1 MESSEGLTLLTTLL
15 PLAAI
20 VFIITIGVIMLNQ
33 HFRKN
38 LYKQLL
44 EKEALEKKYQQ
55 ELLRSSIEVQELER
69 KRIAHDLHDEIGA
82 LLTTSRLYFNQLRPG
97 HAEERLTQISEKIN
111 FLFDEMIYNVRRISH
126 DLRPIILENLGII
139 EAIEDIKNKL
149 IYAGMA
155 FNFQHQLS
163 IVLKKESELLL
174 YRIIQDLIGNTLKH
188 AQAKTISIEITIEKN
203 LLLLRYKDDG
213 VGFNSSKAKFGLG
226 IKSIESR
233 LKLIDGEMKILE
245 ADQGVHFLFEVE
257 SQNVKQHEQY

>member
-1 MESSEGLTLLTTLL
+1 MESGEGLTLLTTLL

-33 HFRKN
+33 HFKKN

-149 IYAGMA
+149 IDAGMA

-174 YRIIQDLIGNTLKH
+174 YRIIQELIGNTLKH
-188 AQAKTISIEITIEKN
+188 ANANTINIEIKCEQN
-203 LLLLRYKDDG
+203 LLLLRYIDDG
-213 VGFNSSKAKFGLG
+213 IGFNSSKVKFGLG

-233 LKLIDGEMKILE
+233 LKLIDGEMKILASE
-245 ADQGVHFLFEVE
+245 KGVHFLFEIE
-257 SQNVKQHEQY
+257 SENVKNDEQN

>member
-1 MESSEGLTLLTTLL
+1 MESGQELTLLTTLL

-20 VFIITIGVIMLNQ
+20 VFIITIGVVMLNQ

-82 LLTTSRLYFNQLRPG
+82 LLTTSRLYFNQLKPG
-97 HAEERLTQISEKIN
+97 QAEERLTQISEKIN

-126 DLRPIILENLGII
+126 DLRPIILENLGIV
-139 EAIEDIKNKL
+139 EAIEDIRNKL
-149 IYAGMA
+149 MDAGMV
-155 FNFQHQLS
+155 FNFEHQFS
-163 IVLKKESELLL
+163 FELKKESELLL
-174 YRIIQDLIGNTLKH
+174 YRIIQELIGNTLKH
-188 AQAKTISIEITIEKN
+188 AQAKSISIEMKTEQN
-203 LLLLRYKDDG
+203 LFLMRYQDDG

-233 LKLIDGEMKILE
+233 LKLIDGEMKIL
-245 ADQGVHFLFEVE
+245 ACKKGVHFLFEVE
-257 SQNVKQHEQY
+257 EQNIKQHE